1 DGTTYSPVNY
11 DRRFHGPVRLR
22 DALANSYNVPA
33 VLLLQDIGVERL
45 IEIAG
50 RMGIGSFQ
58 ADPGRYGLSLTLGG
72 GEVTPLELTG
82 AYATLANGGYR
93 IPPVSILKVENS
105 QGEVLFEYQPP
116 DPEPVLDPRVAYL
129 INDILD
135 DDQARVPAMG
145 NDNPLDLPFP
155 AAAKTGTSNE
165 FRDNWTVG
173 YTPGLVVGVWT
184 GNTDNSEML
193 NISGLTGAAPLWSAY
208 MQAVYSD
215 YDLMKVLDTDGAQ
228 PPGEFVPPPGL
239 ERREICDLA
248 SIAIG
253 STDCNLSDSEWFLVD
268 EEGSDTESLSTTETV
283 TWTEI
288 DPGVWLVPA
297 VPLPT
302 VPENLLV
309 SVGDDILPSQL
320 YCHFSE
326 GTAMSLLPAGALPS
340 LFLSPPRNPESLKP
354 AHEWA
359 LEHNLPIMPAEACS
373 DELLAVARD
382 PNLPAVWRITSPK
395 SGDSVSGVIPIMG
408 TAEFDP
414 QKVQFYK
421 LELGMG
427 DLQNP
432 QWVTLGETSDT
443 PVINGTLETLHA
455 DALPPGDYLL
465 RLIVVRWDGN
475 YVGEPH
481 TVALTIQ

>member
-1 DGTTYSPVNY
+1 V
-11 DRRFHGPVRLR
+11 
-22 DALANSYNVPA
+22 
-33 VLLLQDIGVERL
+33 
-45 IEIAG
+45 
-50 RMGIGSFQ
+50 
-58 ADPGRYGLSLTLGG
+58 
-72 GEVTPLELTG
+72 
-82 AYATLANGGYR
+82 
-93 IPPVSILKVENS
+93 
-105 QGEVLFEYQPP
+105 
-116 DPEPVLDPRVAYL
+116 
-129 INDILD
+129 
-135 DDQARVPAMG
+135 
-145 NDNPLDLPFP
+145 
-155 AAAKTGTSNE
+155 
-165 FRDNWTVG
+165 
-173 YTPGLVVGVWT
+173 
-184 GNTDNSEML
+184 
-193 NISGLTGAAPLWSAY
+193 
-208 MQAVYSD
+208 
-215 YDLMKVLDTDGAQ
+215 
-228 PPGEFVPPPGL
+228 
-239 ERREICDLA
+239 
-248 SIAIG
+248 
-253 STDCNLSDSEWFLVD
+253 
-268 EEGSDTESLSTTETV
+268 
-283 TWTEI
+283 
-288 DPGVWLVPA
+288 
-297 VPLPT
+297 
-302 VPENLLV
+302 
-309 SVGDDILPSQL
+309 
-320 YCHFSE
+320 
-326 GTAMSLLPAGALPS
+326 SLLPAGALPS